1 MKVRDFILPVLCIV
15 VVAVFY
21 PIQIVGNSM
30 FPTLKDGEIG
40 ICTRISNISRFD
52 IVVVNQDGK
61 KIIKRVIGLP
71 NETIEYKDNQLYINN
86 SLVKDSKKVGF
97 TKDFKV
103 KLGSDEYFCMGD
115 NREHSLDS
123 RKYGAYSR
131 KQIMG
136 EKIL

>member
-1 MKVRDFILPVLCIV
+1 MKIRDTILPILCLAL
-15 VVAVFY
+15 VAVFY

-123 RKYGAYSR
+123 RKYGGYSR
-131 KQIMG
+131 KQIIG
-136 EKIL
+136 EKII

>member
-1 MKVRDFILPVLCIV
+1 MKVRDFVLPVLCIA

-21 PIQIVGNSM
+21 PIKIVGNSM

-71 NETIEYKDNQLYINN
+71 NETIEYKDNQLFIDGN
-86 SLVKDSKKVGF
+86 LVKDTKKVGF

-123 RKYGAYSR
+123 RKYGAYKR
-131 KQIMG
+131 KQIIG
-136 EKIL
+136 EKIT

>member
-1 MKVRDFILPVLCIV
+1 MKIRDFVLPVLCIA

-21 PIQIVGNSM
+21 PIKIVGNSM

-52 IVVVNQDGK
+52 IVVVIQDGK

-71 NETIEYKDNQLYINN
+71 NEIIEYKDNQLYINN

-123 RKYGAYSR
+123 RKYGAYKR
-131 KQIMG
+131 KQIIG
-136 EKIL
+136 EKIT

>member
-1 MKVRDFILPVLCIV
+1 MKIRDFILPILCLAL
-15 VVAVFY
+15 VAVFY

-40 ICTRISNISRFD
+40 ICTRISKISRFD
-52 IVVVNQDGK
+52 IVVVNQDDR

-71 NETIEYKDNQLYINN
+71 NETIEYKDNQLYINGN
-86 SLVKDSKKVGF
+86 LVKDTKKVGF

-103 KLGSDEYFCMGD
+103 TLGNDEYFCMGD

-136 EKIL
+136 EKVI

>member
-71 NETIEYKDNQLYINN
+71 NEIIEYKDNQLYINGN
-86 SLVKDSKKVGF
+86 EIKDSKKVGF
-97 TKDFKV
+97 TKNFKV
-103 KLGSDEYFCMGD
+103 ELGDDEYFCMGD

-123 RKYGAYSR
+123 RKYGAYKR
-131 KQIMG
+131 KQIIG

>member
-1 MKVRDFILPVLCIV
+1 
-15 VVAVFY
+15 
-21 PIQIVGNSM
+21 M

-40 ICTRISNISRFD
+40 ICTRISSISRFD
-52 IVVVNQDGK
+52 IVVVNQYGK

-71 NETIEYKDNQLYINN
+71 NEIMEYKDNQLYINGN
-86 SLVKDSKKVGF
+86 EIKDSKKVGF

-123 RKYGAYSR
+123 RKYGAYKR
-131 KQIMG
+131 KQIIG
-136 EKIL
+136 EKIT

>member
-1 MKVRDFILPVLCIV
+1 
-15 VVAVFY
+15 
-21 PIQIVGNSM
+21 M

-71 NETIEYKDNQLYINN
+71 NETIEYKDNQLFINGN
-86 SLVKDSKKVGF
+86 EVKDSKKVGF

-123 RKYGAYSR
+123 RRDGAYSR
-131 KQIMG
+131 KQIIG
-136 EKIL
+136 EKVI